1 MEILKIAGLALTGVL
16 LASLMKSVHKEFS
29 IYIILATVIV
39 VFLMILDKLTEVFV
53 FLQSIYD
60 SVPYGKTFFPVIFK
74 VLAVAY
80 IADLTAQLC
89 RDAGESAVGGK
100 VELAGKVII
109 FSTWR
114 CRFCRRY
121 WNRSG
126 LFCSSRLKITKGG
139 WHGLRNRV
147 GRTT

>member
-100 VELAGKVII
+100 VESDHILPGAADFVGDTGTDRDSFAVAG
-109 FSTWR
+109 
-114 CRFCRRY
+114 
-121 WNRSG
+121 
-126 LFCSSRLKITKGG
+126 
-139 WHGLRNRV
+139 
-147 GRTT
+147 

>member
-39 VFLMILDKLTEVFV
+39 VFL
-53 FLQSIYD
+53 QSIYD

-80 IADLTAQLC
+80 ISDLTAQLC

-109 FSTWR
+109 FYLALPILSAILELIGT
-114 CRFCRRY
+114 
-121 WNRSG
+121 
-126 LFCSSRLKITKGG
+126 LLQ
-139 WHGLRNRV
+139 
-147 GRTT
+147 